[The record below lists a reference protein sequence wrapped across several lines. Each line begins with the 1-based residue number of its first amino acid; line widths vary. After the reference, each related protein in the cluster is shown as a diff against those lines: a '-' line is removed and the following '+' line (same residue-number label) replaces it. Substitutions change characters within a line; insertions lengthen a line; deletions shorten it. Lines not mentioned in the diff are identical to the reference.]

1 MWSHIFYLLG
11 LIGFFHELRYVM
23 YPEAYM
29 ALQADTKKVKDLP
42 QEETMR
48 LGRIYF
54 FVLLPY
60 ILWSL
65 IGVFTNQWILFV
77 MLQLLG
83 YLKSKLL
90 KKARLQEDIPS
101 QLAIIRWDAFVS
113 AVLIALIIIRGLNLI

>member
-29 ALQADTKKVKDLP
+29 VLQVDTKKVKDLP

>member
-1 MWSHIFYLLG
+1 
-11 LIGFFHELRYVM
+11 
-23 YPEAYM
+23 M